1 MHLAVKLYPAFL
13 LPLFPALALAAEPS
27 RIALTVSQIP
37 AGATEVVALIDV
49 VAPPPAPD
57 YPDPAAPAPT
67 PAPVVPPPDAKA
79 ASPAAPKGEPG
90 PAAKGDQPRGRRGR
104 RGMNAAPV
112 FSPMRRAVV
121 PSGANSVSLDV
132 PVPAGEN
139 YQVRVVA
146 LRGSNP
152 FPPVVAGGRAS
163 AIKVSAETSAPIAI
177 ALTAPQLKL
186 SPKNPASV
194 APGAHYTL
202 AGTLTDAAGS
212 LGQKN
217 RMRVWMSV
225 GTPPREN
232 FAGAQVST
240 IDVKADGDDVTFSI
254 ALTAPA
260 EPTTLYFQ
268 FGEVP
273 NDFARADGTQAAYL
287 VLPNLAAGEAP
298 LTLRVQ

>member
-1 MHLAVKLYPAFL
+1 MRLVVKLYPAFL
-13 LPLFPALALAAEPS
+13 LPLFPALALAAEPN
-27 RIALTVSQIP
+27 RIALTISQIP

-57 YPDPAAPAPT
+57 YPDPAAPAP
-67 PAPVVPPPDAKA
+67 APVVAPLDAKA
-79 ASPAAPKGEPG
+79 APPAAQKGGDPA

-104 RGMNAAPV
+104 RGMNGAPA
-112 FSPMRRAVV
+112 FSPVRRAVV
-121 PSGANSVSLDV
+121 PSGANSISLDV

-152 FPPVVAGGRAS
+152 FPAIIAGGRAS
-163 AIKVSAETSAPIAI
+163 AIKVSAETSSSIAI

-186 SPKNPASV
+186 SPENPASV

-202 AGTLTDAAGS
+202 AGTITDAADS

-217 RMRVWMSV
+217 RMRVWLNI

-240 IDVKADGDDVTFSI
+240 IDVKADGDDVTFNI

-273 NDFARADGTQAAYL
+273 NDFARTDGTQAAYL